1 MMTNEKIEHPGKL
14 LLSEINRIGMNQK
27 ELSVRT
33 GMSEKHIS
41 TVINGTKDI
50 SSAFA
55 RRLDIALGAPSGTW
69 AKYQAE
75 YDDYTAILEELNG
88 ITDEEFSILK
98 AMKDIVEYF
107 LKIGIMHN
115 HCGDTEKVIQLRQV
129 LCVNSLTVIPKI
141 TYSAAYRAQVKTST
155 NIDIYTLFAWQ
166 RMCEIMTD
174 KVSVNAPFDK
184 QKLIDNIPA
193 LKKIMFEKNP
203 DKMVAELKR
212 VFAECGIAFEVVRHF
227 RGAPVQGFI
236 KLTDTGR
243 VILCL
248 TIRGKSADK
257 FWFSLFHEVGHLI
270 NGDLNTRFVDFD
282 SVKSEQESKAD
293 QFARDTL
300 INPDMY
306 KGLIASDR
314 YHSLND
320 IKSFSAFI
328 GVPHW
333 ITIGRLHKDEWL
345 DWSRYAHEAPS
356 FEWEDDE

>member
-1 MMTNEKIEHPGKL
+1 MMTNKKIEHPGKL

-88 ITDEEFSILK
+88 ITDDEFSILK
-98 AMKDIVEYF
+98 AMKDIVDYF

-155 NIDIYTLFAWQ
+155 NIDIYTLFA
-166 RMCEIMTD
+166 
-174 KVSVNAPFDK
+174 
-184 QKLIDNIPA
+184 
-193 LKKIMFEKNP
+193 
-203 DKMVAELKR
+203 
-212 VFAECGIAFEVVRHF
+212 
-227 RGAPVQGFI
+227 
-236 KLTDTGR
+236 
-243 VILCL
+243 
-248 TIRGKSADK
+248 
-257 FWFSLFHEVGHLI
+257 
-270 NGDLNTRFVDFD
+270 
-282 SVKSEQESKAD
+282 
-293 QFARDTL
+293 
-300 INPDMY
+300 
-306 KGLIASDR
+306 
-314 YHSLND
+314 
-320 IKSFSAFI
+320 
-328 GVPHW
+328 
-333 ITIGRLHKDEWL
+333 
-345 DWSRYAHEAPS
+345 
-356 FEWEDDE
+356 